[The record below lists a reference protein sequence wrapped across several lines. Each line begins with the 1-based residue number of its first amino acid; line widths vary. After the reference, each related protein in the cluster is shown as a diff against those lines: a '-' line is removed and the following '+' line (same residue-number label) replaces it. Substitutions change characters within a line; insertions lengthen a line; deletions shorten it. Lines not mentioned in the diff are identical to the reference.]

1 MHASGHHRSEHHDRE
16 PLTATHAVQIPCGTA
31 IIHADL
37 TIPAGARG
45 IVVFA
50 HGSGSSRTSWRNR
63 WVASELN
70 WGRLATLLVDL
81 LTPDEGVL
89 DAQTGELRFDIQLL
103 AGRVVHAIDWI
114 AREPA
119 MRMLPVGLFGASTGA
134 AAALFAAARR
144 PDRVKAIVSRGGRV
158 DLAESVAS
166 LVKVPT
172 LLIVGENDPEVLK
185 LNRQALPLLR
195 GARRLEVIPGASH
208 LFEEPGALEA
218 VAAFARAWLVEHLE
232 KMVSVGTG
240 VGW

>member
-1 MHASGHHRSEHHDRE
+1 MYASTHHNHQ

-50 HGSGSSRTSWRNR
+50 HGSGSSRTSRRNQ

-81 LTPDEGVL
+81 LTREEAAL
-89 DAQTGELRFDIQLL
+89 DAQTGEFRFDIQLL
-103 AGRVVHAIDWI
+103 ARRVVHAIDWV

-119 MRMLPVGLFGASTGA
+119 IRLLPLGLFGASTGA
-134 AAALFAAARR
+134 AAALFAALRR
-144 PDRVKAIVSRGGRV
+144 PDRVKAVVSRGGRV
-158 DLAESVAS
+158 DLADSALA
-166 LVKVPT
+166 LVDVPT
-172 LLIVGENDPEVLK
+172 LLIVGENDPDVLT
-185 LNRQALPLLR
+185 LNRHALSLLR
-195 GARRLEVIPGASH
+195 GDRQLEIIPGASH
-208 LFEEPGALEA
+208 LFEEPGALDA
-218 VAAFARAWLVEHLE
+218 VAACARGWFVEHLE
-232 KMVSVGTG
+232 KAVFANTRN

>member
-1 MHASGHHRSEHHDRE
+1 MFASTHHNHE

-45 IVVFA
+45 IVIFA
-50 HGSGSSRTSWRNR
+50 HGSGSSRKSRRNR

-81 LTPDEGVL
+81 LTPDEAAL
-89 DAQTGELRFDIQLL
+89 DARTGQFRFDIQLL
-103 AGRVVHAIDWI
+103 ARRVVHAIDWV

-119 MRMLPVGLFGASTGA
+119 IRLLPLGLFGASTGA
-134 AAALFAAARR
+134 AAALIAAERR
-144 PDRVKAIVSRGGRV
+144 PDRVNAIVSRGGRV

-166 LVKVPT
+166 RVKVPT
-172 LLIVGENDPEVLK
+172 LLIVGENDPDVLT
-185 LNRQALPLLR
+185 LNRHALSLLHGDR
-195 GARRLEVIPGASH
+195 ELEIIPGASH

-218 VAAFARAWLVEHLE
+218 VAACARAWFVEHLE
-232 KMVSVGTG
+232 KAVSAGAG
-240 VGW
+240 RVGW